1 MRIKTLD
8 VFLEIMLTSNA
19 RVRTMVDRRITP
31 PFLRRVMSLKGLMLR
46 VNAVVND
53 KVRHDTSS
61 KIVPSPD
68 GLIVHLGWRNRY
80 RKMVLLQR
88 C

>member
-1 MRIKTLD
+1 MI
-8 VFLEIMLTSNA
+8 
-19 RVRTMVDRRITP
+19 DRRITL

-46 VNAVVND
+46 VNAIIND

-80 RKMVLLQR
+80 RKVVLFQR